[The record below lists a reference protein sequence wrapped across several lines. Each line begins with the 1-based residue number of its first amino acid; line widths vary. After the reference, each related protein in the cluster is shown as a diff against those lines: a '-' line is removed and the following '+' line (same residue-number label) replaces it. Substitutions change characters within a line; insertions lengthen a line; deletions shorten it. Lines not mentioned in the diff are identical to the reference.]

1 MRKVGPRGALFTTL
15 SCIFTYV
22 ALHICAIRIRQSFG
36 PLCAA
41 DIMYIARFYGRR
53 RAGIHAAEKKDWVRR
68 TN

>member
-1 MRKVGPRGALFTTL
+1 M
-15 SCIFTYV
+15 
-22 ALHICAIRIRQSFG
+22 ICAIRIRQSFG

-41 DIMYIARFYGRR
+41 DVMYITRIYDCG

>member
-1 MRKVGPRGALFTTL
+1 MSRYIYAMRNP
-15 SCIFTYV
+15 YP
-22 ALHICAIRIRQSFG
+22 AIVR